1 MKLLGMKKVRD
12 GAYLKNYELLY
23 ENRAGRPKTFELV
36 SRKELRGPQDLGKA
50 VSGVSIVAFCGE
62 RMLLLREFRMSL
74 NREVFNLCAGMLE
87 EGETVED
94 CVRRELFEE
103 TGLRTKRII
112 GLLPPSYSAVG
123 FSDTKTCIAFVE
135 AEGEV
140 SDCASA
146 NEQIRARFYDR
157 DEVRALLRAEEF
169 SSRSQMA
176 ACCFAAGM
184 GKEALAALFPAEDV
198 EEEGR
203 NRE

>member
-1 MKLLGMKKVRD
+1 M
-12 GAYLKNYELLY
+12 
-23 ENRAGRPKTFELV
+23 GR
-36 SRKELRGPQDLGKA
+36 S
-50 VSGVSIVAFCGE
+50 
-62 RMLLLREFRMSL
+62 
-74 NREVFNLCAGMLE
+74 
-87 EGETVED
+87 
-94 CVRRELFEE
+94 
-103 TGLRTKRII
+103 
-112 GLLPPSYSAVG
+112 
-123 FSDTKTCIAFVE
+123 FVE

-184 GKEALAALFPAEDV
+184 GKEALAALFPAEGV